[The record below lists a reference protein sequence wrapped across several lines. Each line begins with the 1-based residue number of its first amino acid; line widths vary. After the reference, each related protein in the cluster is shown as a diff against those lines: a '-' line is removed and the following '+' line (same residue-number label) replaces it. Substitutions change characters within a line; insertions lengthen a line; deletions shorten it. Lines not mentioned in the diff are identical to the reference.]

1 MMHWLAMGGYWPY
14 VWPSYL
20 LTFLV
25 VVLNVGFAKR
35 SAQRARTE
43 ALRRA
48 QSPAAQQGRS

>member
-1 MMHWLAMGGYWPY
+1 MMQWLAMGGYWMY

-25 VVLNVGFAKR
+25 LVLNVGSAQR

-48 QSPAAQQGRS
+48 QSPSAQQGRS

>member
-1 MMHWLAMGGYWPY
+1 MMHWLAMGGYWMF

-25 VVLNVGFAKR
+25 LVLNITFAQR
-35 SAQRARTE
+35 SALSARTE

-48 QSPAAQQGRS
+48 QSAAAQQGRA